1 MEKIKKLRKL
11 FRNNSL
17 DGYIVPKNDEYFGE
31 YVSENKDI
39 LKYISGFSGSY
50 GFALILKKKNY
61 LFVDGR
67 YTLQAKI
74 QTKKLFNIITMP
86 NRLPHHILKNKKLSI
101 GFDPKL
107 HTQLTMM
114 KIFKKTKCKLIPLK
128 NNLINKIWK
137 RKSREKIKKFYSLKY
152 QYVGKKSKDKIK
164 KILEINKRDKIDI
177 QFITASENVSWLLNI
192 RGNDC
197 DFSPLAKGYLI
208 INKNNNV
215 FLFCDTKKINQKLRK
230 QINNIKIL
238 NINYLE
244 KFLHNIK
251 HKNFKIDGLTC
262 SIYFKDII
270 DTNNNITSVYDSTY
284 LLKSIKNKTEIS
296 NIKKSHII
304 DGAALTKFIFWIK
317 KNFKNKK
324 ITEIGAQKKLLKF
337 RKLNKYFKFSS
348 FPTISGSGPNAAI
361 IHYKANKE
369 SNRVLKNGDLYLVDS
384 GGQYFYGTTDV
395 TRTISLDNKSTRIKN
410 IFTRV
415 LKGHIAVS
423 EFKLKKNT
431 LGSEIDKSAR
441 KSLKEIKLNYSH
453 GTGHGVGYFLNVHEG
468 PIGISSK
475 NNSKFSEGMVIS
487 NEPGYYEKGKF
498 GIRIENL
505 ILVIKKGKI
514 KQFENLTM
522 APIEK
527 SLIEKKLLSKNEIN
541 WLNNYH
547 TKVYNNLK
555 IFMNSSQLLELSKS
569 CSNI

>member
-11 FRNNSL
+11 FKNNSI
-17 DGYIVPKNDEYFGE
+17 DGYLVPKNDEFFGE
-31 YVSENKDI
+31 YVSKNKDL

-74 QTKKLFNIITMP
+74 QTKNLFTIVTMP
-86 NRLPHHILKNKKLSI
+86 NKLPHHILKNKKLSI

-107 HTQLTMM
+107 HTTLAMM
-114 KIFKKTKCKLIPLK
+114 QIFKKTKCKLIPLK
-128 NNLINKIWK
+128 NNLIDIIWK
-137 RKSREKIKKFYSLKY
+137 RKSREKIKKFYSLKN
-152 QYVGKKSKDKIK
+152 QYVGIKSKDKIK
-164 KILEINKRDKIDI
+164 KILKIIQRDKIDI

-197 DFSPLAKGYLI
+197 DFSPLVKGYLI

-215 FLFCDTKKINQKLRK
+215 FFFCDIKKINQKLRK

-251 HKNFKIDGLTC
+251 DKNFKIDGLTC
-262 SIYFKDII
+262 SIYFKNII
-270 DTNNNITSVYDSTY
+270 DKNNNIASVYDSTY
-284 LLKSIKNKTEIS
+284 LLKSIKNKTEIK

-317 KNFKNKK
+317 ENFKNKK
-324 ITEIGAQKKLLKF
+324 ITEISAQNKLLKF

-361 IHYKANKE
+361 IHYKANKK

-395 TRTISLDNKSTRIKN
+395 TRTISLNNKSTRIKN

-441 KSLKEIKLNYSH
+441 KSLKEIKLKRH
-453 GTGHGVGYFLNVHEG
+453 FLLCV
-468 PIGISSK
+468 SK
-475 NNSKFSEGMVIS
+475 
-487 NEPGYYEKGKF
+487 
-498 GIRIENL
+498 
-505 ILVIKKGKI
+505 KK
-514 KQFENLTM
+514 
-522 APIEK
+522 
-527 SLIEKKLLSKNEIN
+527 
-541 WLNNYH
+541 
-547 TKVYNNLK
+547 
-555 IFMNSSQLLELSKS
+555 
-569 CSNI
+569 